1 MPPREPLTREKV
13 LVTAMEL
20 ARTDGL
26 EGLSMRRLA
35 KALGV
40 EAMSLYNHVAN
51 KTDLLDA
58 IAARVFAEAEPA
70 DPALPWAERVRA
82 VALGMFR
89 AFSRHP
95 FVPLALVTDRA
106 NPTTV
111 AALKPID
118 DVAGALYEAGFDDA
132 GVRQALNAVTGLLM
146 GAVLA
151 ATAGFSSAPGR
162 HPEPELLDPYVRRLD
177 PAKLP
182 HFSRLVSTLA
192 EADAEEDFT
201 HALDLLMG
209 GLVAAAPNGSAGR
222 PPKG

>member
-1 MPPREPLTREKV
+1 
-13 LVTAMEL
+13 
-20 ARTDGL
+20 
-26 EGLSMRRLA
+26 
-35 KALGV
+35 
-40 EAMSLYNHVAN
+40 
-51 KTDLLDA
+51 
-58 IAARVFAEAEPA
+58 
-70 DPALPWAERVRA
+70 
-82 VALGMFR
+82 MFR

-151 ATAGFSSAPGR
+151 ATAGFSTAPGR